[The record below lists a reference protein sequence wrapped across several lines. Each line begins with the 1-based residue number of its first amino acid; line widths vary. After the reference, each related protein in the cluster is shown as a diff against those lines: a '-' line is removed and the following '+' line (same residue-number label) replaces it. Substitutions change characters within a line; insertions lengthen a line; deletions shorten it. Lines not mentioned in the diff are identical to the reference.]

1 MIVIADSSALVA
13 LSICQVLSQI
23 ETLFGSLYVPDSV
36 YKEVT
41 IKGKPEA
48 DALKKFLETRVK
60 SVKLEEYTIRN
71 TANLG
76 SGELEAIALY
86 INLSADLLIID
97 DAKAKK
103 VAYANGL
110 EVMGS
115 IGILLLAKEQGLI
128 EEVKPLLNLLLMSN
142 IHISSSVI
150 EKALELAGEHIDSAK

>member
-13 LSICQVLSQI
+13 LSVCQVLEKT
-23 ETLFGSLYVPDSV
+23 ETLFGKVYVPDSV
-36 YKEVT
+36 YKEVS
-41 IKGKPEA
+41 IKGKPESEV
-48 DALKKFLETRVK
+48 LKKFLETRTK
-60 SVKLEEYTIRN
+60 SINLDDYMIKN

-115 IGILLLAKEQGLI
+115 IGVLLLVKERGLI
-128 EEVKPLLNLLLMSN
+128 EKIKPLLGLLDASD
-142 IHISSSVI
+142 IHLSSKI
-150 EKALELAGEHIDSAK
+150 IKKALELAGENTPLDQ